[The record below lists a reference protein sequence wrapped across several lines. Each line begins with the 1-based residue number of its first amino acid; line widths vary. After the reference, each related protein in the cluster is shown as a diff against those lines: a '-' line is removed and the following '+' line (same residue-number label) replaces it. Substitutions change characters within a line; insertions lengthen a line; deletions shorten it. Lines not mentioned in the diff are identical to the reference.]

1 MGDYSVKAVLS
12 AVDRGFTSTLNNAGR
27 SIDTLSG
34 KISSGLGFGIL
45 TGIGQKAFDTIAGG
59 AKSLVS
65 SVVST
70 GMAFESSMSNVQAL
84 SGATGADFEALSEK
98 AQEMGAKT
106 KFSASE
112 AADAMGYMAMAGWDA
127 KDMLNGIEGVMNLAA
142 ASGEDLASVSDIVTD
157 AMTAFGLAA
166 DGTTKG
172 VANATYFADT
182 LAATAASAN
191 TNVGLMGE
199 TFKYVGTMAGSLGYS
214 IEDVSLAIG
223 LMANRGLKGS
233 MAGTS
238 LNSVMTRLATN
249 TSGAREAIEKLGVKF
264 YDSSGNARALG
275 DVMTELRDAT
285 KGMNNE
291 QKTALANTV
300 AGMEAQ
306 KGLLAI
312 LNATDDEYNSLAD
325 SINNSTGAAQKQADV
340 KMDNLY
346 GDVTILK
353 SAWDGL
359 SVGIYTAVNALGNSK
374 DGLGA
379 MRSVV
384 RSVTD
389 VVNKAADAVE
399 NLSNAYTTSG
409 LSGVVAEVN
418 KMLSGT
424 SDGVKNVGAAIA
436 GIGAV
441 VGASAF
447 FNSGTWSAVSK
458 GIGVVSGGFGGLV
471 SSVASSAA
479 GFKSNLSKFSID
491 SVGKGIQK
499 NIRGMRKT
507 FKGFGASL
515 DEFGFSIA
523 DSMSTV
529 SSKFTDSGIKIWESL
544 SNTGSKISSFGNGI
558 GKSMSKGVKNATS
571 ALSSMSSKAATI
583 LKPFSMAGS
592 VVGKALSTVAGAA
605 VNLGVKTASG
615 LTKIM
620 GLALKA
626 LMPAALVAAAL
637 AGIGLLYSQF
647 GTQID
652 QMLSMAQTKG
662 PQIITNLVNGI
673 SSRLPDLIQQGGK
686 LVSDLLD
693 TITANLPAVLN
704 GGVTLVQ
711 SLVSGLIS
719 ALPSLA
725 TSATNMISTLL
736 VGIASALPSLIV
748 SGMQLLL
755 TLAQGIANNLPTL
768 INSAVTAIST
778 FAQGF
783 IQNLP
788 TILTL
793 AAQIIGTLAQ
803 GLISAIPQLISA
815 IPQVVS
821 SMIDTIMSTDWLAV
835 GSQIVSAIGEG
846 IFGGLAGIGGKIG
859 NFFGSISDWFAGG
872 EKGGESVTSGS
883 VSSINAGIP
892 QVSSAATSMGT
903 AATSGVASGMQS
915 STGTVTSAAQSVV
928 TSATNTFSAASGT
941 AMTAGSSIGQSL
953 SSGLQ
958 GSVGSINNV
967 ASTAMNG
974 FNASLNTGGA
984 TAVSNAGKIA
994 RNIVTAFKPAITG
1007 ARTSGQTIG
1016 QNFASAISSK
1026 SGAVSS
1032 ASRRLVSAVRSALSN
1047 VSTYQYGAYIGQGLA
1062 NGIWSQLGNVRAAA
1076 NALVAQ
1082 AERAIRAKAM
1092 IHSPSKLTY
1101 QLGEYFG
1108 EGFTN
1113 GIENL
1118 TKDAWKAAS
1127 DLVSIPAVNVPKM
1140 ALAGWNATL
1149 NDEYFY
1155 NDSAEYVI
1163 YVPVEIDGKEVATV
1177 TAPYTEA
1184 ELAKRQKYR
1193 NRKQGI
1199 R

>member
-12 AVDRGFTSTLNNAGR
+12 AIDRGFTSTLNNAGR

-112 AADAMGYMAMAGWDA
+112 AADAMDYMAMAGWDA

-424 SDGVKNVGAAIA
+424 SDGVKNVGTAIA

-441 VGASAF
+441 VGANAF
-447 FNSGTWSAVSK
+447 FSSGTWSAVSK
-458 GIGVVSGGFGGLV
+458 GIDVVNGGFGVLV
-471 SSVASSAA
+471 SSVASSAK
-479 GFKSNLSKFSID
+479 GFKKSASSFLPFE
-491 SVGKGIQK
+491 V
-499 NIRGMRKT
+499 NIRK
-507 FKGFGASL
+507 
-515 DEFGFSIA
+515 SIA
-523 DSMSTV
+523 SMRSDFRQSSKWISSLGEATSQSLQAV
-529 SSKFTDSGIKIWESL
+529 SSRFATTGGNVKSTLDGISGHVR
-544 SNTGSKISSFGNGI
+544 SFGDNLARNMWDKVNNI
-558 GKSMSKGVKNATS
+558 TTPLKQMSQ
-571 ALSSMSSKAATI
+571 KASTI
-583 LKPFSMAGS
+583 LKPFSMVGS

-605 VNLGVKTASG
+605 VNLGAKTASG

-736 VGIASALPSLIV
+736 MGIASALPSLIV

-755 TLAQGIANNLPTL
+755 ALAQGIANNLPTL

-903 AATSGVASGMQS
+903 AATSSVASGMQS

-1127 DLVSIPAVNVPKM
+1127 DLVSIPAVNVPQM
-1140 ALAGWNATL
+1140 ALAGWDTTL

>member
-34 KISSGLGFGIL
+34 KISSGLGFGVL

-84 SGATGADFEALSEK
+84 SGATGADFEALSAK

-112 AADAMGYMAMAGWDA
+112 AADAMGYMAMAGWNA

-325 SINNSTGAAQKQADV
+325 SIKNSTGAAQKQADV

-346 GDVTILK
+346 GDVTRLK

-359 SVGIYTAVNALGNSK
+359 SIKIYTAVNALGKSK
-374 DGLGA
+374 DGLGS

-384 RSVTD
+384 QSVTD
-389 VVNKAADAVE
+389 IVNKTADAVE
-399 NLSNAYTTSG
+399 NLSNVYASSG

-441 VGASAF
+441 VGANAF
-447 FNSGTWSAVSK
+447 FSSGTWSAVSK
-458 GIGVVSGGFGGLV
+458 GISVVNGGFGGLV
-471 SSVASSAA
+471 SSVASSAK
-479 GFKSNLSKFSID
+479 GFKKSASSFLPFE
-491 SVGKGIQK
+491 V
-499 NIRGMRKT
+499 NIRK
-507 FKGFGASL
+507 
-515 DEFGFSIA
+515 SIA
-523 DSMSTV
+523 SMRSDFRQSSKWISSLGEATSQSLQAV
-529 SSKFTDSGIKIWESL
+529 SSRFATTGGNVKSALDGISGHVR
-544 SNTGSKISSFGNGI
+544 SFGDNLARNMWDKVNNI
-558 GKSMSKGVKNATS
+558 TTPLKQMSQ
-571 ALSSMSSKAATI
+571 KASTI
-583 LKPFSMAGS
+583 LKPFSMVGS

-605 VNLGVKTASG
+605 VNLGAKTASG

-673 SSRLPDLIQQGGK
+673 SSRLPELIQQGGK
-686 LVSDLLD
+686 LVSGLLD

-725 TSATNMISTLL
+725 ASATNMISTLL

-755 TLAQGIANNLPTL
+755 ALAQGIANNLPTL

-1007 ARTSGQTIG
+1007 ARTSGRTIG

-1026 SGAVSS
+1026 SGAVSG

-1047 VSTYQYGAYIGQGLA
+1047 VSTYQYGVYIGQGLA

-1127 DLVSIPAVNVPKM
+1127 DLVSIPAVNVPQM
-1140 ALAGWNATL
+1140 ALAGWDTTL

>member
-65 SVVST
+65 SVIST

-84 SGATGADFEALSEK
+84 SGATGADFEALSAK

-112 AADAMGYMAMAGWDA
+112 AADAMGYMAMAGWNA

-264 YDSSGNARALG
+264 YDTSGNARALG

-325 SINNSTGAAQKQADV
+325 SIKNSTGAAQEQTDI

-346 GDVTILK
+346 GDVTRLK

-359 SVGIYTAVNALGNSK
+359 SIKIYTAVNALGKSK
-374 DGLGA
+374 DGLGS

-384 RSVTD
+384 QSVTD
-389 VVNKAADAVE
+389 IVNKTADAVE
-399 NLSNAYTTSG
+399 NLSNVYASSG
-409 LSGVVAEVN
+409 LSGVVSEAN
-418 KMLSGT
+418 KILSGT

-441 VGASAF
+441 VGANAF
-447 FNSGTWSAVSK
+447 FSSGTWSAVSK
-458 GIGVVSGGFGGLV
+458 GIGVVSGGFDGLV
-471 SSVASSAA
+471 SSVASSAK
-479 GFKSNLSKFSID
+479 GFKKSASSFLPFE
-491 SVGKGIQK
+491 V
-499 NIRGMRKT
+499 NIRK
-507 FKGFGASL
+507 
-515 DEFGFSIA
+515 SIA
-523 DSMSTV
+523 SMRSDFRQSSKWISSLGEATSQSLQAV
-529 SSKFTDSGIKIWESL
+529 SSRFATTGGNVKSTLDGISGHVR
-544 SNTGSKISSFGNGI
+544 SFGDNLARNMWDKVNNI
-558 GKSMSKGVKNATS
+558 TTPLKQMSQ
-571 ALSSMSSKAATI
+571 KASTI
-583 LKPFSMAGS
+583 LKPFSMVGS

-605 VNLGVKTASG
+605 VNLGVKTSSG

-652 QMLSMAQTKG
+652 QMLSMAQAKG

-686 LVSDLLD
+686 LVSGLLD

-755 TLAQGIANNLPTL
+755 ALAQGIANNLPTL

-903 AATSGVASGMQS
+903 AATSSVASGMQS

-984 TAVSNAGKIA
+984 TAVSNAGRIA

-1026 SGAVSS
+1026 SGAVSA
-1032 ASRRLVSAVRSALSN
+1032 ASRRLVSTVRSALSN

-1101 QLGEYFG
+1101 QLGKYFG

-1113 GIENL
+1113 GIKNL

-1127 DLVSIPAVNVPKM
+1127 DLVSIPAVNVPQM
-1140 ALAGWNATL
+1140 ALAGWDTTL

-1163 YVPVEIDGKEVATV
+1163 YVPVEIDGKEVAAV

>member
-112 AADAMGYMAMAGWDA
+112 AADAMGYMAMAGWNA

-249 TSGAREAIEKLGVKF
+249 TSGAREAIEKLGVEF

-312 LNATDDEYNSLAD
+312 LNATDNEYNSLAD

-359 SVGIYTAVNALGNSK
+359 SIGIYTAANALGKSK
-374 DGLGA
+374 DGLGS

-384 RSVTD
+384 QSVTD
-389 VVNKAADAVE
+389 IVNKTADAVE
-399 NLSNAYTTSG
+399 NLSNVYASSG

-424 SDGVKNVGAAIA
+424 SDGVKNVGATIA

-441 VGASAF
+441 VGANAF
-447 FNSGTWSAVSK
+447 FSSGTWSAVSK
-458 GIGVVSGGFGGLV
+458 GIDVVNGGFGGLV

-605 VNLGVKTASG
+605 VNLGAKTASG

-652 QMLSMAQTKG
+652 QMLSMAQAKG

-686 LVSDLLD
+686 VVSGLLD

-755 TLAQGIANNLPTL
+755 ALAQGIANNLPTL
-768 INSAVTAIST
+768 INSAITAIST

-903 AATSGVASGMQS
+903 AATSSVASGMQS

-1026 SGAVSS
+1026 CGAVSS

-1127 DLVSIPAVNVPKM
+1127 DLVSIPTVNVPKM
-1140 ALAGWNATL
+1140 ALAGWDTTL

>member
-12 AVDRGFTSTLNNAGR
+12 AIDRGFTSTLNNAGR

-45 TGIGQKAFDTIAGG
+45 TGIGQKAFDAIAGG

-84 SGATGADFEALSEK
+84 SGATGADFEALSAK

-112 AADAMGYMAMAGWDA
+112 AADAMGYMAMAGWNA

-249 TSGAREAIEKLGVKF
+249 TSNARDAIEKLGVKF

-441 VGASAF
+441 VGANAF
-447 FNSGTWSAVSK
+447 FSSGTWSAVSK
-458 GIGVVSGGFGGLV
+458 GIDVVNGGFGVLV
-471 SSVASSAA
+471 SSVASSAK
-479 GFKSNLSKFSID
+479 GFKKSASSFLPFE
-491 SVGKGIQK
+491 V
-499 NIRGMRKT
+499 NIRK
-507 FKGFGASL
+507 
-515 DEFGFSIA
+515 SIA
-523 DSMSTV
+523 SMRSDFRQSSKWISSLGEATSQSLQAV
-529 SSKFTDSGIKIWESL
+529 SSRFATTGGNVKSTLDGISGHVR
-544 SNTGSKISSFGNGI
+544 SFGDNLARNMWDKVNNI
-558 GKSMSKGVKNATS
+558 TTPLKQMSQ
-571 ALSSMSSKAATI
+571 KASTI
-583 LKPFSMAGS
+583 LKPFSMVGS

-652 QMLSMAQTKG
+652 QMLSMAQAKG

-725 TSATNMISTLL
+725 TSAVNMVSTLV

-755 TLAQGIANNLPTL
+755 ALAQGIANNLPTL

-821 SMIDTIMSTDWLAV
+821 SMIDTIMATDWLAV

-883 VSSINAGIP
+883 VSSISAGIP

-903 AATSGVASGMQS
+903 AATSSVASGMQS

-928 TSATNTFSAASGT
+928 SSATNTFSAASGT

-953 SSGLQ
+953 SLGLQ

-1026 SGAVSS
+1026 SEAVSS

-1127 DLVSIPAVNVPKM
+1127 DLVSIPAVNVPQM
-1140 ALAGWNATL
+1140 ALAGWDTTL

>member
-34 KISSGLGFGIL
+34 KISSGLGFGVL

-84 SGATGADFEALSEK
+84 SGATGADFEALSAK

-112 AADAMGYMAMAGWDA
+112 AADAMGYMAMAGWNA

-325 SINNSTGAAQKQADV
+325 SIKNSTGAAQKQADV

-346 GDVTILK
+346 GDVTRLK

-359 SVGIYTAVNALGNSK
+359 SIKIYTAVNALGKSK
-374 DGLGA
+374 DGLGS

-384 RSVTD
+384 QSVTD
-389 VVNKAADAVE
+389 IVNKTADAVE
-399 NLSNAYTTSG
+399 NLSNVYASSG

-441 VGASAF
+441 VGANAF
-447 FNSGTWSAVSK
+447 FSSGTWSAVSK
-458 GIGVVSGGFGGLV
+458 GIDVVNGGFGGLV
-471 SSVASSAA
+471 SSVASSAK
-479 GFKSNLSKFSID
+479 GFQKSASSFLPFE
-491 SVGKGIQK
+491 V
-499 NIRGMRKT
+499 NIRK
-507 FKGFGASL
+507 
-515 DEFGFSIA
+515 SIA
-523 DSMSTV
+523 SMRSDFRQ
-529 SSKFTDSGIKIWESL
+529 SSKW
-544 SNTGSKISSFGNGI
+544 ISSFGE
-558 GKSMSKGVKNATS
+558 ATS
-571 ALSSMSSKAATI
+571 QSLQAVSSRFATTGGNVKSALDGISGHVRSFGDNLARNMWDKVNNITTPLKQMSQKASTI
-583 LKPFSMAGS
+583 LKPFSMVGS

-605 VNLGVKTASG
+605 VNLGAKTASG
-615 LTKIM
+615 LAKIM

-686 LVSDLLD
+686 LVSGLLD

-755 TLAQGIANNLPTL
+755 ALAQGIANNLPTL

-903 AATSGVASGMQS
+903 AATSSVASGMQS

-1026 SGAVSS
+1026 SGAVSG

-1047 VSTYQYGAYIGQGLA
+1047 VSTYQYGVYIGQGLA

-1127 DLVSIPAVNVPKM
+1127 DLVSIPAVNVPQM
-1140 ALAGWNATL
+1140 ALAGWDTTL

>member
-34 KISSGLGFGIL
+34 KISSGLGFGVL

-59 AKSLVS
+59 AKTLAS

-84 SGATGADFEALSEK
+84 SGATGADFEALSAK

-112 AADAMGYMAMAGWDA
+112 AADAMGYMAMAGWNA

-249 TSGAREAIEKLGVKF
+249 TSNARDAIEKLGVKF

-359 SVGIYTAVNALGNSK
+359 SVGIYTAANALGNSK

-424 SDGVKNVGAAIA
+424 SDGVKSVGAAIA

-471 SSVASSAA
+471 SSVASSAK
-479 GFKSNLSKFSID
+479 GFKKSASSFLPFE
-491 SVGKGIQK
+491 V
-499 NIRGMRKT
+499 NIRKSIASMRSDFRQSSKWISSLGEAT
-507 FKGFGASL
+507 SQSLQAVSSRFATTGGNVKSSL
-515 DEFGFSIA
+515 DGI
-523 DSMSTV
+523 
-529 SSKFTDSGIKIWESL
+529 SGHVR
-544 SNTGSKISSFGNGI
+544 SFGDNLARNMWDKVNNI
-558 GKSMSKGVKNATS
+558 TTPLKQMSQ
-571 ALSSMSSKAATI
+571 KASTI
-583 LKPFSMAGS
+583 LKPFSMVGS

-652 QMLSMAQTKG
+652 QMLSMAQAKG

-755 TLAQGIANNLPTL
+755 ALAQGIANNLPTL

-846 IFGGLAGIGGKIG
+846 IFGGLSGIGGKIG

-928 TSATNTFSAASGT
+928 TSATNTFSAASVT

-1026 SGAVSS
+1026 SGAVSG

-1047 VSTYQYGAYIGQGLA
+1047 VSTYQYGVYIGQGLA

-1082 AERAIRAKAM
+1082 AERAIKAKAM

-1127 DLVSIPAVNVPKM
+1127 DLVSIPAVNVPQM
-1140 ALAGWNATL
+1140 ALAGWDTTL

>member
-34 KISSGLGFGIL
+34 KISSGLGFGVL

-59 AKSLVS
+59 AKTLVS

-84 SGATGADFEALSEK
+84 SGATGADFEALSAK

-112 AADAMGYMAMAGWDA
+112 AADAMGYMAMAGWNA

-389 VVNKAADAVE
+389 AVNKAADAVE

-441 VGASAF
+441 VGANAF
-447 FNSGTWSAVSK
+447 FSSGTWSAVSK
-458 GIGVVSGGFGGLV
+458 GIDVVNGGFGVLV
-471 SSVASSAA
+471 SSVASSAK
-479 GFKSNLSKFSID
+479 GFKKSASSFLPFE
-491 SVGKGIQK
+491 V
-499 NIRGMRKT
+499 NIRK
-507 FKGFGASL
+507 
-515 DEFGFSIA
+515 SIA
-523 DSMSTV
+523 SMRSDFRQSSKWISSLGEATSQSLQAV
-529 SSKFTDSGIKIWESL
+529 SSRFATTGGNVKSTLDGISGHVR
-544 SNTGSKISSFGNGI
+544 SFGDNLARNMWDKVNNI
-558 GKSMSKGVKNATS
+558 TTPLKQMSQ
-571 ALSSMSSKAATI
+571 KASTI
-583 LKPFSMAGS
+583 LKPFSMVGS

-652 QMLSMAQTKG
+652 QMLSMAQAKG

-755 TLAQGIANNLPTL
+755 ALAQGIANNLPTL

-846 IFGGLAGIGGKIG
+846 IFGGLSGIGGKIG

-928 TSATNTFSAASGT
+928 TSATNTFSAASVT

-1016 QNFASAISSK
+1016 QSFASAISSK
-1026 SGAVSS
+1026 SGAVSG

-1127 DLVSIPAVNVPKM
+1127 DLVSIPAVNVPQM
-1140 ALAGWNATL
+1140 ALAGWDTTL

>member
-34 KISSGLGFGIL
+34 KISSGLGFGVL

-59 AKSLVS
+59 AKTLVS

-84 SGATGADFEALSEK
+84 SGATGADFEALSAK

-112 AADAMGYMAMAGWDA
+112 AADAMGYMAMAGWNA

-249 TSGAREAIEKLGVKF
+249 TSNARDAIEKLGVKF

-374 DGLGA
+374 DGLDA

-441 VGASAF
+441 VGANAF
-447 FNSGTWSAVSK
+447 FSSGTWSAVSK
-458 GIGVVSGGFGGLV
+458 GIDVVNGGFGVLV
-471 SSVASSAA
+471 SSVASLAK
-479 GFKSNLSKFSID
+479 GFKKSASSFLPFE
-491 SVGKGIQK
+491 V
-499 NIRGMRKT
+499 NIRK
-507 FKGFGASL
+507 
-515 DEFGFSIA
+515 SIA
-523 DSMSTV
+523 SMRSDFRQSSKWISSLGEATSQSLQAV
-529 SSKFTDSGIKIWESL
+529 SSRFATTGGNVKSTLDGISGHVR
-544 SNTGSKISSFGNGI
+544 SFGDNLARNMWDKVNNI
-558 GKSMSKGVKNATS
+558 TTPLRQMSQ
-571 ALSSMSSKAATI
+571 KASTI
-583 LKPFSMAGS
+583 LKPFSMVGS

-652 QMLSMAQTKG
+652 QMLSMAQAKG

-755 TLAQGIANNLPTL
+755 ALAQGIANNLPTL

-915 STGTVTSAAQSVV
+915 STGTVTSAAQNVV

-974 FNASLNTGGA
+974 FNASLNTGGV
-984 TAVSNAGKIA
+984 TAVSNAGRIA

-1113 GIENL
+1113 GIKNL

-1127 DLVSIPAVNVPKM
+1127 DLVSIPAVNVPQM
-1140 ALAGWNATL
+1140 ALAGWDTTL

>member
-34 KISSGLGFGIL
+34 KISSGLGFGVL

-59 AKSLVS
+59 AKTLAS

-84 SGATGADFEALSEK
+84 SGATGADFEALSAK

-112 AADAMGYMAMAGWDA
+112 AADAMGYMAMAGWNA

-249 TSGAREAIEKLGVKF
+249 TSNARDAIEKLGVKF

-441 VGASAF
+441 VGVNAF
-447 FNSGTWSAVSK
+447 FSSGTWSAVSK
-458 GIGVVSGGFGGLV
+458 GIDVVNGGFGVLV
-471 SSVASSAA
+471 SSVASSAK
-479 GFKSNLSKFSID
+479 GFKKSASSFLPFE
-491 SVGKGIQK
+491 V
-499 NIRGMRKT
+499 NIRK
-507 FKGFGASL
+507 
-515 DEFGFSIA
+515 SIA
-523 DSMSTV
+523 SMRSDFRQSSKWISSLGEATSQSLQAV
-529 SSKFTDSGIKIWESL
+529 SSRFATTGGNVKSTLDGISGHVR
-544 SNTGSKISSFGNGI
+544 SFGDNLARNMWDKVNNI
-558 GKSMSKGVKNATS
+558 TTPLKQMSQ
-571 ALSSMSSKAATI
+571 KASTI
-583 LKPFSMAGS
+583 LKPFSMVGS

-652 QMLSMAQTKG
+652 QMLSMAQAKG

-755 TLAQGIANNLPTL
+755 ALAQGIANNLPTL

-846 IFGGLAGIGGKIG
+846 IFGGLSGIGGKIG

-928 TSATNTFSAASGT
+928 TSATNTFSAASVT

-1026 SGAVSS
+1026 SGAVSA
-1032 ASRRLVSAVRSALSN
+1032 ASRRLVSTVRSALSN

-1113 GIENL
+1113 GIKNL
-1118 TKDAWKAAS
+1118 TKDAWKVAS
-1127 DLVSIPAVNVPKM
+1127 DLVSIPAVNVPQM
-1140 ALAGWNATL
+1140 ALAGWDTTL

>member
-34 KISSGLGFGIL
+34 KISSGLGFGVL

-84 SGATGADFEALSEK
+84 SGATGADFEALSAK

-112 AADAMGYMAMAGWDA
+112 AADAMGYMAMAGWNA

-325 SINNSTGAAQKQADV
+325 SIKNSTGAAQKQADV

-346 GDVTILK
+346 GDVTRLK

-359 SVGIYTAVNALGNSK
+359 SIKIYTAVNALGKSK
-374 DGLGA
+374 DGLGS

-384 RSVTD
+384 QSVTD
-389 VVNKAADAVE
+389 IVNKTADAVE
-399 NLSNAYTTSG
+399 NLSNVYASSG

-441 VGASAF
+441 VGANAF
-447 FNSGTWSAVSK
+447 FSSGTWSAVSK
-458 GIGVVSGGFGGLV
+458 GISVVNGGFGGLV
-471 SSVASSAA
+471 SSVASSAK
-479 GFKSNLSKFSID
+479 GFKKSASSFLPFE
-491 SVGKGIQK
+491 V
-499 NIRGMRKT
+499 NIRK
-507 FKGFGASL
+507 
-515 DEFGFSIA
+515 SIA
-523 DSMSTV
+523 SMRSDFRQSSKWISSLGEATSQSLQAV
-529 SSKFTDSGIKIWESL
+529 SSRFATTGGNVKSALDGISGHVR
-544 SNTGSKISSFGNGI
+544 SFGDNLARNMWDKVNNI
-558 GKSMSKGVKNATS
+558 TTPLKQMSQ
-571 ALSSMSSKAATI
+571 KASTI
-583 LKPFSMAGS
+583 LKPFSMVGS

-605 VNLGVKTASG
+605 VNLGAKTASG

-673 SSRLPDLIQQGGK
+673 SSRLPELIQQGGK
-686 LVSDLLD
+686 LVSGLLD

-725 TSATNMISTLL
+725 ASATNMISTLL

-755 TLAQGIANNLPTL
+755 ALAQGIANNLPTL

-1007 ARTSGQTIG
+1007 ARTSGRTIG

-1026 SGAVSS
+1026 SGAVSG
-1032 ASRRLVSAVRSALSN
+1032 ASRRLVSTVRSALSN
-1047 VSTYQYGAYIGQGLA
+1047 VSTYQYGVYIGQGLA

-1127 DLVSIPAVNVPKM
+1127 DLVSIPAVNVPQM
-1140 ALAGWNATL
+1140 ALAGWDTTL

>member
-424 SDGVKNVGAAIA
+424 SDGVKNVGTAIA

-441 VGASAF
+441 VGANAF
-447 FNSGTWSAVSK
+447 FSSGTWSAVSK
-458 GIGVVSGGFGGLV
+458 GIDVVNGGFGVLV
-471 SSVASSAA
+471 SSVASSAK
-479 GFKSNLSKFSID
+479 GFKKSASSFLPFE
-491 SVGKGIQK
+491 V
-499 NIRGMRKT
+499 NIRK
-507 FKGFGASL
+507 
-515 DEFGFSIA
+515 SIA
-523 DSMSTV
+523 SMRSDFRQSSKWISSLGEATSQSLQAV
-529 SSKFTDSGIKIWESL
+529 SSRFATTGGNVKSTLDGISGHVR
-544 SNTGSKISSFGNGI
+544 SFGDNLARNMWDKVNNI
-558 GKSMSKGVKNATS
+558 TTPLKQMSQ
-571 ALSSMSSKAATI
+571 KASTI
-583 LKPFSMAGS
+583 LKPFSMVGS

-605 VNLGVKTASG
+605 VNLGAKTASG

-736 VGIASALPSLIV
+736 MGIASALPSLIV

-755 TLAQGIANNLPTL
+755 ALAQGIANNLPTL

-903 AATSGVASGMQS
+903 AATSSVASGMQS

-1026 SGAVSS
+1026 SGAVSG

-1127 DLVSIPAVNVPKM
+1127 DLVSIPAVNVPQM
-1140 ALAGWNATL
+1140 ALAGWDTTL